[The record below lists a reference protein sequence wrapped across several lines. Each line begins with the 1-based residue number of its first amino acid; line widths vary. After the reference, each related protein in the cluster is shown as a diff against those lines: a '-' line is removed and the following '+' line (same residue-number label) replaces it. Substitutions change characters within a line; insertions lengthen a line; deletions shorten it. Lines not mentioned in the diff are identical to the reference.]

1 MVNFD
6 LPWNP
11 MQIEQR
17 VGRIHRIGQRREV
30 LITNLVTRG
39 TIEERILR
47 VLESKL
53 NLFELVVGELDM
65 ILGRVADDLDVE
77 SFVFRAH
84 LESRTDEELE
94 GRLREFAEDLV
105 RARSG
110 YLDARGRSDVL
121 VPEDGTA

>member
-1 MVNFD
+1 MCTSRRGILLAAGEGRNLQVSRAMVN
-6 LPWNP
+6 
-11 MQIEQR
+11 
-17 VGRIHRIGQRREV
+17 
-30 LITNLVTRG
+30 
-39 TIEERILR
+39 
-47 VLESKL
+47 
-53 NLFELVVGELDM
+53 
-65 ILGRVADDLDVE
+65 LGRVADDLDVE

-110 YLDARGRSDVL
+110 YLAARGRSDVL